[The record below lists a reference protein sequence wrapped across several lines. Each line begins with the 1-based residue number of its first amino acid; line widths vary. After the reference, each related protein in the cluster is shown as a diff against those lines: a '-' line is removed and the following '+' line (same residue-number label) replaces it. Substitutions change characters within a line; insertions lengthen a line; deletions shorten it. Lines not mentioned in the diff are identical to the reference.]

1 MHFLGPEFQTGAKLA
16 HVSWKLRLDSNVGL
30 RAKKQK
36 QNLNG
41 FIYLQT
47 RETTVQ
53 AHGLC

>member
-1 MHFLGPEFQTGAKLA
+1 METQI
-16 HVSWKLRLDSNVGL
+16 GL
-30 RAKKQK
+30 KRGTQGKKK
-36 QNLNG
+36 KKNLNG